1 MGIVAWV
8 VLGLVAGFVA
18 SLLVNSRGAG
28 LITDVV
34 LGVVGAM
41 VGGFIAQL
49 AGFAG
54 ISGFNLYSLLIAIGG
69 AVVVLMLYHT
79 LSRPRST
86 A

>member
-8 VLGLVAGFVA
+8 VLGLVAGYVA

-34 LGVVGAM
+34 LGVVGAV
-41 VGGFIAQL
+41 VGGFIAGL

-54 ISGFNLYSLLIAIGG
+54 ISGINFYSLLIAIGG
-69 AVVVLMLYHT
+69 AVVVLLLYHA

>member
-1 MGIVAWV
+1 MGIVAWL

-28 LITDVV
+28 ILVDVV
-34 LGVVGAM
+34 LGVVGAV
-41 VGGFIAQL
+41 VGGFIAEF

-69 AVVVLMLYHT
+69 AAVVLLLYHA

>member
-8 VLGLVAGFVA
+8 VLGLVAGYVA

-28 LITDVV
+28 VVMDVI
-34 LGVVGAM
+34 LGIVGAVVG
-41 VGGFIAQL
+41 GLIAQI
-49 AGFAG
+49 AGIAG
-54 ISGFNLYSLLIAIGG
+54 ISGLNFYSLLIAISG
-69 AVVVLMLYHT
+69 AVVVLLLYHT